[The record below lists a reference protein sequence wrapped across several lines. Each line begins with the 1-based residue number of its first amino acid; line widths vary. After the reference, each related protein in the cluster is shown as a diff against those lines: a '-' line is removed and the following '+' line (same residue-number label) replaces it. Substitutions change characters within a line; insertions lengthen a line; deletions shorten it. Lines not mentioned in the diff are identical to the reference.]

1 MPELLNWLQ
10 TKVLL
15 ADKAYDSDKIVQA
28 SKKHGLQFII
38 TCQVDHK
45 KDQRVLNQYRY
56 KARHLIK
63 NLFQRKKIFCRVA
76 TRFDR
81 LDVTFLGFVHIV
93 DTINWLR

>member
-1 MPELLNWLQ
+1 MTQ
-10 TKVLL
+10 TRL
-15 ADKAYDSDKIVQA
+15 
-28 SKKHGLQFII
+28 SKPPKKRGLQVII
-38 TCQVDHK
+38 PCQVNHK
-45 KDQRVLNQYRY
+45 KNQRVLNQHRY